1 MISVPV
7 GFKFAAVNAGVKSK
21 EAMKLDMGLI
31 LCDSPATAVGV
42 FTTNKVKA
50 APVQIGMENIKKGII
65 RAILA
70 NSGNANACTGSEGM
84 EDARILLNAVAENLD
99 IGPEEIL
106 PMSTGVIGLRLPVE
120 RMLDKVS
127 LLVKSLGDDPEPFE
141 TAIMTTDTFPKIV
154 SKKAG
159 EATVLGFAKGAGM
172 IAPNMA
178 TMLSVILTDAK
189 INIAQLR
196 IIVNE
201 STDNSFNVITVDG
214 DMSTNDT
221 LVAMS
226 SGRIETTLDEIK
238 DAIRETINDL
248 AMMVV
253 RDGEGATKLVKV
265 CINGAVSRD
274 DAKTAAMAVANSLLV
289 KTALFGADPNWGRIV
304 CALGYSGAD
313 ISPDKISIKINGLN
327 VAEQGIQSKL
337 FNEKKVHL
345 ALKGKE
351 IIIEINLNIG
361 KGTFTAWTTDIS
373 YDYVKINAEYR
384 S

>member
-1 MISVPV
+1 VIAVPV
-7 GFKFAAVNAGVKSK
+7 GFKFAAVNAGVKSRETK
-21 EAMKLDMGLI
+21 KLDMGLI
-31 LCDSPATAVGV
+31 LCDSPATSVGV

-50 APVQIGMENIKKGII
+50 APVQICIENIKKGTI

-84 EDARILLNAVAENLD
+84 EDARNLMNAVAECLE
-99 IGPEEIL
+99 ISPEEIL
-106 PMSTGVIGLRLPVE
+106 PLSTGVIGIRLPAD
-120 RMLDKVS
+120 RMIEKTS
-127 LLVKSLGDDPEPFE
+127 LLAESLGDDPEPFE

-159 EATVLGFAKGAGM
+159 DATVLGFAKGAGM

-178 TMLSVILTDAK
+178 TMLSVVLTDAK
-189 INIAQLR
+189 INIAQLKN
-196 IIVNE
+196 IVNE
-201 STDNSFNVITVDG
+201 TADNTFNVITVDG

-221 LVAMS
+221 LIAMS
-226 SGRIETTLDEIK
+226 SGRIEAALDDIK
-238 DAIRETINDL
+238 DAIRETISEL

-265 CINGAVSRD
+265 IVNGAVSRD
-274 DAKTAAMAVANSLLV
+274 NAKTAAMAVANSLLV
-289 KTALFGADPNWGRIV
+289 KTALFGADPNWGRIA

-313 ISPDKISIKINGLN
+313 VNPDKISIKINGLD
-327 VAEQGIQSKL
+327 VAELGIQSKS
-337 FNEKKVHL
+337 FNEEKVHCS
-345 ALKGKE
+345 LKEKE
-351 IIIEINLNIG
+351 IVIDINLNIG

>member
-21 EAMKLDMGLI
+21 ETKKLDMGLI

-50 APVQIGMENIKKGII
+50 APVQIGMENIKKGSI

-70 NSGNANACTGSEGM
+70 NSGNANACTGSDGI
-84 EDARILLNAVAENLD
+84 EDARVLLNSLAETLD
-99 IGPEEIL
+99 ISPDEIF
-106 PMSTGVIGLRLPVE
+106 PMSTGVIGLRMPVD
-120 RMLDKVS
+120 RMLDKLS
-127 LLVKSLGDDPEPFE
+127 LLVNSLGDDPEPFE
-141 TAIMTTDTFPKIV
+141 TSIMTTDTFPKIV

-159 EATVLGFAKGAGM
+159 DATVLGFAKGAGM

-189 INIAQLR
+189 INIAQLKN
-196 IIVNE
+196 IVNE

-221 LVAMS
+221 LVALS
-226 SGRIETTLDEIK
+226 SERIEATIDDIK

-253 RDGEGATKLVKV
+253 RDGEGATKIIKV
-265 CINGAVSRD
+265 VVNGAVSRKN
-274 DAKTAAMAVANSLLV
+274 AKAAAMAVANSLLV
-289 KTALFGADPNWGRIV
+289 KTAMFGADPNWGRIA

-313 ISPDKISIKINGLN
+313 ISPDKLSIKINGLD
-327 VAEQGIQSKL
+327 VADQGIQSKL
-337 FNEKKVHL
+337 FNEEKVHL
-345 ALKGKE
+345 ALKEKE
-351 IIIEINLNIG
+351 ITIEINLNIG
-361 KGTFTAWTTDIS
+361 KGTFTAFTTDIS

>member
-1 MISVPV
+1 VIVVPV

-21 EAMKLDMGLI
+21 ETKKLDMGLI

-50 APVQIGMENIKKGII
+50 APVQIGMENIKKGTI

-84 EDARILLNAVAENLD
+84 EDARILLNAIAENLD
-99 IGPEEIL
+99 MSPEEIL
-106 PMSTGVIGLRLPVE
+106 PMSTGVIGLRLPVD
-120 RMLDKVS
+120 RMLEKVS
-127 LLVKSLGDDPEPFE
+127 LLANSLGDDPEPFE

-154 SKKAG
+154 SRKAG
-159 EATVLGFAKGAGM
+159 DATVLGFAKGAGM

-178 TMLSVILTDAK
+178 TMLSIILTDAK

-196 IIVNE
+196 NIVNE
-201 STDNSFNVITVDG
+201 SADNSFNVITVDG

-221 LVAMS
+221 LIALS
-226 SGRIETTLDEIK
+226 SGRIETTIDEIK
-238 DAIRETINDL
+238 EVIREVITEL

-265 CINGAVSRD
+265 CINGAVSRGN
-274 DAKTAAMAVANSLLV
+274 AKTAAMAVANSLLV

-313 ISPDKISIKINGLN
+313 VNPDKISIKINGHD
-327 VAEQGIQSKL
+327 VVEQGIQSKF
-337 FNEKKVHL
+337 FNEKKLHL
-345 ALKGKE
+345 ALKEKE
-351 IIIEINLNIG
+351 ITIDINLNIG

-373 YDYVKINAEYR
+373 YDYIKINADYR
-384 S
+384 T

>member
-1 MISVPV
+1 VIAVPV

-21 EAMKLDMGLI
+21 ETKKLDMGLI

-50 APVQIGMENIKKGII
+50 APVQIGMENIKKGTI

-70 NSGNANACTGSEGM
+70 NSGNANACTGSEGI
-84 EDARILLNAVAENLD
+84 EDVRILLNAVAETLNM
-99 IGPEEIL
+99 GPEEIL
-106 PMSTGVIGLRLPVE
+106 PMSTGVIGLRLPVD
-120 RMLDKVS
+120 RMLEKVS
-127 LLVKSLGDDPEPFE
+127 LLSKSFGDDPEPFE

-159 EATVLGFAKGAGM
+159 DATVLGFAKGAGM

-189 INIAQLR
+189 INIAQLKN
-196 IIVNE
+196 IVNE
-201 STDNSFNVITVDG
+201 SADNSFNVITVDG

-221 LVAMS
+221 LIALS
-226 SGRIETTLDEIK
+226 SGRIETTIDEIK
-238 DAIRETINDL
+238 EVIREVITEL

-253 RDGEGATKLVKV
+253 RDGEGATKFVKV
-265 CINGAVSRD
+265 CINGAVSREN
-274 DAKTAAMAVANSLLV
+274 AKTAAMAVANSLLV

-313 ISPDKISIKINGLN
+313 VNPDKISIKINGLD
-327 VAEQGIQSKL
+327 VVEQGIQSKL
-337 FNEKKVHL
+337 FNEKKLHH
-345 ALKGKE
+345 ALKEKE
-351 IIIEINLNIG
+351 ITMDINLNIG

-373 YDYVKINAEYR
+373 YDYVKINADYR
-384 S
+384 T

>member
-21 EAMKLDMGLI
+21 ETMKLDMGLI
-31 LCDSPATAVGV
+31 LCDSPATTVGV

-159 EATVLGFAKGAGM
+159 DATVLGFAKGAGM

-265 CINGAVSRD
+265 CVNGAVSRD
-274 DAKTAAMAVANSLLV
+274 DAKIAAMAVANSLLV

-313 ISPDKISIKINGLN
+313 INPDKISIKINGL
-327 VAEQGIQSKL
+327 VVSEQGIQSKL

>member
-7 GFKFAAVNAGVKSK
+7 GFKFAAVNAGVKSRETK
-21 EAMKLDMGLI
+21 KLDMGLI
-31 LCDSPATAVGV
+31 YCDSPAISVGV

-50 APVQIGMENIKKGII
+50 APVLIGMEIIKKGSI

-70 NSGNANACTGSEGM
+70 NSGNANACTGLEGM
-84 EDARILLNAVAENLD
+84 DDAKILIRTAAENLD
-99 IGPEEIL
+99 IGPEEII
-106 PMSTGVIGLRLPVE
+106 PMSTGVIGIRLPVD
-120 RMLDKVS
+120 RMIEKIGT
-127 LLVKSLGDDPEPFE
+127 LVNSLGDNPEPFE
-141 TAIMTTDTFPKIV
+141 TAIMTTDTFPKMV
-154 SKKAG
+154 SRKAG
-159 EATVLGFAKGAGM
+159 DATVLGFAKGAGM

-196 IIVNE
+196 AIINE
-201 STDNSFNVITVDG
+201 SVEGSFNLITVDG

-221 LVAMS
+221 LVALS
-226 SGRIETTLDEIK
+226 SGKIEISLDEIR
-238 DAIRETINDL
+238 DAIRETILEL

-253 RDGEGATKLVKV
+253 RDGEGATKFVKITV
-265 CINGAVSRD
+265 IGAVSRD

-289 KTALFGADPNWGRIV
+289 KTALFGADPNWGRIA
-304 CALGYSGAD
+304 CAVGYCGAD
-313 ISPDKISIKINGLN
+313 VNPDKIAIRINGLD
-327 VAEQGIQSKL
+327 VVEQGIQSVD
-337 FNEKKVHL
+337 FNEDMVHTS
-345 ALKGKE
+345 LKENE
-351 IIIEINLNIG
+351 ISIEINLNIG